1 MWSKPRNRTRRAAR
15 WVGEAFL
22 TVPGDQAGLIR
33 QIGGQSCKFGRLA
46 LVLKPQHVIG
56 EFEFSGA
63 AVA

>member
-1 MWSKPRNRTRRAAR
+1 M
-15 WVGEAFL
+15 
-22 TVPGDQAGLIR
+22 PGDQAGLIR